1 VAVIGCLMVLQC
13 HLLWVAVSHQHPLTA
28 FAGGAS
34 TAVSQ
39 GSAQPSSPVTTELT
53 CSLCQIVRQGLGL
66 SVTGS
71 PPPYIAVTVSHLLP
85 FSPGDYHSYQSI
97 MVLGRAPPLS

>member
-1 VAVIGCLMVLQC
+1 MF
-13 HLLWVAVSHQHPLTA
+13 HQHPFTA

-34 TAVSQ
+34 TTVSQ
-39 GSAQPSSPVTTELT
+39 GSSLPSPPVATELT
-53 CSLCQIVRQGLGL
+53 CSLCQIVRHSLGL

-71 PPPYIAVTVSHLLP
+71 QLLHVAVSVSYLFP

-97 MVLGRAPPLS
+97 VVLGRAPPVS